1 MKNSDATLNNSLYDH
16 YIRAFRWASDRI
28 GDSGI
33 VCFVSNGGWLTG
45 AAGAGVRRCFKEE
58 FNSIYVYNLR
68 GNQRTQGE
76 ESRREGGKIFAS
88 GSRAT
93 IAITMLVKT
102 PNSDENGAIHYH
114 DIGDYL
120 TRDEK
125 FRILK
130 EAVDHD
136 PEWTTLDQDKHGD
149 WLDQRDDSYLSF
161 IPMGVQEGVKK
172 LPTGLFSTWSAGVKT
187 QRDVWTYNFSKPELT
202 ANMKKT
208 ITFFNTELKTYQETA
223 EKQLPRQ
230 TVKQDESS
238 ISWSEFL
245 YSRIKRN
252 KKINFNDDH
261 ISTMSYRPFCKTNG
275 WFDTQINDRPGLQ
288 PQLFPYRG
296 AKNLEIIVSER
307 GAFITHDV
315 PDLEVMHHGQCF
327 PLYWYEE
334 AKPSDVPVAYNTLFG
349 DDQGTL
355 VFDKSSKGEQYVRHD
370 AITDAGLKVFQ
381 EAYPEIPGITKEDI
395 FYYVYGIL
403 HSREYR
409 RRFGNNLAKE
419 LPRIPLAMDFPAFRD
434 AGRKLAKLHLG
445 YEKVK
450 PWEVTEFGDSTD
462 PGRTV
467 KMTYPRRVTDPETGK
482 KVKDLTVLQVAEN
495 LTIEGIPP
503 RAYEYVVNGKTAI
516 GWLIDRYQI
525 TTDKKSGI
533 VNDPNEY
540 SPDPRYIVD
549 LVEKVIR
556 VSVETVDIM
565 NGLPALNEKKTKPT
579 CWPKEWNK

>member
-1 MKNSDATLNNSLYDH
+1 
-16 YIRAFRWASDRI
+16 
-28 GDSGI
+28 
-33 VCFVSNGGWLTG
+33 
-45 AAGAGVRRCFKEE
+45 
-58 FNSIYVYNLR
+58 
-68 GNQRTQGE
+68 
-76 ESRREGGKIFAS
+76 
-88 GSRAT
+88 
-93 IAITMLVKT
+93 
-102 PNSDENGAIHYH
+102 
-114 DIGDYL
+114 
-120 TRDEK
+120 
-125 FRILK
+125 
-130 EAVDHD
+130 
-136 PEWTTLDQDKHGD
+136 
-149 WLDQRDDSYLSF
+149 
-161 IPMGVQEGVKK
+161 MGVQEGVKK

-187 QRDVWTYNFSKPELT
+187 QRDVWAYNFSKPELT

-516 GWLIDRYQI
+516 GWLMDRYQI